1 MADDPRPQPTFSRLR
16 RWTIAFNVG
25 AGLAAALALAGMA
38 NYLSARHHWRFQLA
52 LHRPAGLAPQTVRV
66 LQSVTNQVKA
76 IIFFDT
82 HDEEDLYALVSGLL
96 REYNN
101 VNPKLLVETVDPA
114 RNPGQAE
121 VVLAT
126 YRLAAIKDR
135 NFVVFDCDGRAKVIY
150 QGELADYQLE
160 PVPDRPRE
168 YRKKLTAF
176 KGESLF
182 TTAIFNLANP
192 HHFKICFTQGH
203 GEHDPEQPPS
213 NPFGYWKFAQALK
226 EKTDAQE
233 EKLSLLGANAVPPDC
248 QLLIIAGWR
257 QPFAETELAKIDAY
271 LKQGGRLLA
280 LLSNPVWD
288 GLGGLETVLARW
300 NVGVGDK
307 AILDPTQS
315 PTGNDLLT
323 ARLNTQ
329 HPVMRALAADSG
341 ANRVL
346 LVLPRSVGPLRAGT
360 PAPDAPRVEVLAFTS
375 DSGTER
381 AIRNGTPYP
390 DPFHDR
396 TGVFPLIVAV
406 EQGSIKG
413 VSTERGATRIIV
425 VGDSL
430 CMDNQL
436 IDQPGPCGNHY
447 FATLAADWLLDRP
460 QVLLEG
466 LVPRPLTTY
475 RLVMT
480 PQQLEAAAVVL
491 LVGLPG
497 VVLLLG
503 ALVWWRRRH

>member
-1 MADDPRPQPTFSRLR
+1 MSSDVRPPPSFSALR
-16 RWTIAFNVG
+16 RWAIALNVA

-38 NYLSARHHWRFQLA
+38 NYLSARHHGRFQLA
-52 LHRPAGLAPQTVRV
+52 LHRPAGLSPQTLRV
-66 LQSVTNQVKA
+66 LQSVTNEVKVT
-76 IIFFDT
+76 IFFDT
-82 HDEEDLYALVSGLL
+82 HGEEDLYALVSGLL

-101 VNPKLLVETVDPA
+101 ANPKLLVETVDPA
-114 RNPGQAE
+114 RSPGQAE
-121 VVLAT
+121 LVLAT
-126 YRLAAIKDR
+126 YQLAAIKAR
-135 NFVVFDCDGRAKVIY
+135 NFVVFDCGGRVKVIY
-150 QGELADYQLE
+150 QGELADYDYD
-160 PVPDRPRE
+160 PVPDQPRE
-168 YRKKLTAF
+168 YRKRLTAF

-192 HHFKICFTQGH
+192 RRFKICFTQGH
-203 GEHDPEQPPS
+203 GEHDPDQPPS

-226 EKTDAQE
+226 EKINAEE
-233 EKLSLLGANAVPPDC
+233 EKLSLLGTNMIPSDC

-257 QPFAETELAKIDAY
+257 QPFADAELAKIDAY

-288 GLGGLETVLARW
+288 GRGGLENVLAKW
-300 NVGVGDK
+300 NVSVGEK

-323 ARLNTQ
+323 TRMNTQ
-329 HPVMRALAADSG
+329 HPVMRALLADS
-341 ANRVL
+341 ADNRVL
-346 LVLPRSVGPLRAGT
+346 LVLPRSVGPLRAGA
-360 PAPDAPRVEVLAFTS
+360 PAPDAPRVDVLASTS
-375 DSGTER
+375 DHGTER
-381 AIRNGTPYP
+381 EIRNGVPYP

-396 TGVFPLIVAV
+396 SGVFPLIVAV

-413 VSTERGATRIIV
+413 VSTERGATRLIV

-430 CMDNQL
+430 CLDNQL
-436 IDQPGPCGNHY
+436 IDEPCGNHY
-447 FATLAADWLLDRP
+447 FGTLAVNWLLDRP

-480 PQQLEAAAVVL
+480 NQQFQTAEVIL
-491 LVGLPG
+491 LGGLPG
-497 VVLLLG
+497 AVLLLG